1 MEIKVKSYSTQGS
14 LISSIIFLIIGGV
27 LITYADSVKT
37 FISIG
42 IGTLLAVIS
51 VVSLVIYYLSRRKED
66 SIPNKKALIYGV
78 VLLVLSIIFIFFSG
92 IVEQFIKF
100 IAGGWILF
108 SGIIRLINTL
118 SMNNKNTKF
127 IPLLIVAILLIAVG
141 IYTIIGNLF
150 DDILR
155 AVGLIM
161 IIYSVIEIV
170 GYVFYAKDKQEKE
183 QEGAT
188 SLIIKDKEKDTEVTK
203 KSKKK
208 VKDVE
213 EDNEEK

>member
-27 LITYADSVKT
+27 LITYADSVKK

-42 IGTLLAVIS
+42 IGTLLAVIA
-51 VVSLVIYYLSRRKED
+51 VISLIIYYLSRRKED

-78 VLLVLSIIFIFFSG
+78 VLLVLAIIFIFFSG

-100 IAGGWILF
+100 IVGGWILF

-155 AVGLIM
+155 AVGIIM

-170 GYVFYAKDKQEKE
+170 GYVFYTKDKQEKE
-183 QEGAT
+183 EEGAT

-208 VKDVE
+208 IKDVE
-213 EDNEEK
+213 DDNNKK